1 MRLITANVWHMVRF
15 NTLYA
20 LVCALHEHERTL
32 TVSSIKSLN
41 MQIYFDF
48 KEKAVS
54 VFFPEGE
61 SPLYAGVTPGKAKPS
76 RTP

>member
-1 MRLITANVWHMVRF
+1 M
-15 NTLYA
+15 
-20 LVCALHEHERTL
+20 CALHEHERTL

-61 SPLYAGVTPGKAKPS
+61 SPLYAGVTPGSISK
-76 RTP
+76 RQTGLG